1 MNRMRIYSAC
11 SRALITRQQ
20 ALPGNPIDD
29 TGGYECQDAEAWGR
43 RFKGLVRRLYLLCL
57 SHSNSCSSVSN

>member
-29 TGGYECQDAEAWGR
+29 TGGYECQDAEA
-43 RFKGLVRRLYLLCL
+43 
-57 SHSNSCSSVSN
+57 